1 MARVEFIPPGV
12 FLGIFCKISTPGLPS
27 NDNGGRRKPTSTMG
41 RERISEEGI
50 PVLIV
55 VIIGIVLLMLNMC
68 ACGAVIYQKRRVRQ
82 REDNLRRQIK
92 RNQNSGII
100 PSSNT
105 DEDQPG
111 GFCVARNENSN
122 GVCNNDSG

>member
-1 MARVEFIPPGV
+1 MSPHLSRYPSSPPA
-12 FLGIFCKISTPGLPS
+12 S
-27 NDNGGRRKPTSTMG
+27 NDYDSYQTDKKKSGTNSNINRRKPTSTMG
-41 RERISEEGI
+41 RERIAEEGI

-92 RNQNSGII
+92 RLRQKDCYF
-100 PSSNT
+100 P
-105 DEDQPG
+105 
-111 GFCVARNENSN
+111 
-122 GVCNNDSG
+122 